1 MNFEHFIIQ
10 DDSSGVL
17 LAIKRRISM
26 FYVVSRSCS
35 TRTTSFSVSDSRIEK
50 RINYILNS
58 LYLYAT
64 HISQC

>member
-1 MNFEHFIIQ
+1 MNCEPFIIQ

-35 TRTTSFSVSDSRIEK
+35 TTSLSVSDIWVEK
-50 RINYILNS
+50 RINDSLNS
-58 LYLYAT
+58 LFHCAT